1 MNLYEWHWARLKGDL
16 DLKDSFV
23 RVNMSFI
30 LPKGTI
36 IQAKSVQVAAERC
49 LTFIEHSNNVL
60 DTFYIS
66 YESLLEPL
74 EK

>member
-1 MNLYEWHWARLKGDL
+1 MSLYEWHYARLKRDL
-16 DLKDSFV
+16 DLK
-23 RVNMSFI
+23 NSFI
-30 LPKGTI
+30 QVNAPFTLPKGTI
-36 IQAKSVQVAAERC
+36 IRAKSVQVTAERY
-49 LTFIEHSNNVL
+49 LTFIEHSNNIL

>member
-23 RVNMSFI
+23 RVNTSFI

-36 IQAKSVQVAAERC
+36 IRAKNVQVAAERY
-49 LTFIEHSNNVL
+49 LTFIEHSNNIL

-74 EK
+74 KK